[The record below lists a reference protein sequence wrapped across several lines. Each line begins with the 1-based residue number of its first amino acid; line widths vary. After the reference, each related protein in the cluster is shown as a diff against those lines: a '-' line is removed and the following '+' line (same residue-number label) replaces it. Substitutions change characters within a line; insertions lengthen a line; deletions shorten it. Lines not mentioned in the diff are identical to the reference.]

1 MATRDFIRRTES
13 SRACMNQRKA
23 RLNAPRMV
31 APRVADAPAPKSKA
45 PKSKTAKTSK
55 KKRI

>member
-1 MATRDFIRRTES
+1 MATRDFIRNSDS

-23 RLNAPRMV
+23 RLTAPRMLV
-31 APRVADAPAPKSKA
+31 PRVADAPAPKSKA